1 MKLYDVLEHKWTFII
16 LTILSVI
23 LVVITVLTWAE
34 SRIVTVRGTVWE
46 WVNAPPGE
54 TGTVYAWD
62 TPTGEAENWAPPPG
76 MELRPLK
83 HVYVTY
89 YAVYRKQ
96 SEKAFSISSKK
107 GTFSQKTTPW
117 RVTNDITIEL
127 GAEKEGYVTVNASFP
142 NKSTYL
148 LKSNTNVVHVIMV
161 PEP

>member
-1 MKLYDVLEHKWTFII
+1 MYDILDRKWTFII
-16 LTILSVI
+16 LFTLSVI
-23 LVVITVLTWAE
+23 LVVITTLTWTS

-62 TPTGEAENWAPPPG
+62 MPTVESENWTPPAG
-76 MELRPLK
+76 MELTPLK

-89 YAVYRKQ
+89 YAVYRNF

-107 GTFSQKTTPW
+107 GTFSQKTTEW
-117 RVTNDITIEL
+117 RVTNDITINL
-127 GAEKEGYVTVNASFP
+127 GAEKEGYQTVNASFP

-161 PEP
+161 PEQ